1 LILSEGSVASGIRRV
16 EAITGRGAQKVIQSR
31 LGAVNR
37 ISSKLETDPDTLE
50 AKVDDL
56 LEKHVNLERDL
67 RRYRET
73 EAVAYYETL
82 RPTDVAGFPVLSGAI
97 PDGDTDVLRR
107 LTDRFRA
114 KHSNGVI
121 VLASTVENQAIIVAA
136 ISSDLVKR
144 GLDAAELVDDVAAIV
159 GGRGGGKPTLAQAG
173 GKDPEKIPDALAIV
187 PGWVKD
193 RLA

>member
-37 ISSKLETDPDTLE
+37 IASKLETDPDTLE

-56 LEKHVNLERDL
+56 LEKHMNLERDL

-82 RPTDVAGFPVLSGAI
+82 QPTDVAGIPVLSGAI

-121 VLASTVENQAIIVAA
+121 VLASTVENQAVIVAA
-136 ISSDLVKR
+136 ISSDLVER

-193 RLA
+193 RVA